1 MKKES
6 YESLTRRSMTTLE
19 KIENSDTIPTLTAMC
34 LANISESR
42 GKQDL
47 FTSQSP
53 QKLKVLREHALIQSA
68 VSSSRIEGVEIEN
81 ARVKP
86 VILGK
91 PTLKNRNEEE
101 VYGYRQA
108 LNWIHSDYE
117 NIPISEKTIKKFHKL
132 VKGDIWDAG
141 KFREKPGDIIETYPD
156 GRSRIRFQTLEHQK
170 INQAITDLV
179 QSVKSETEILPAL
192 ISIIAFNLDFLCI
205 HPFRD
210 GNGRV
215 SRLLILLQC
224 YQAGFEVGRYISI
237 ERLIEDHKERYYE
250 TLESSSVGWHEGK
263 HNPWHYINFM
273 LFILKQAYKE
283 FEEREGELK
292 MPRGAKTEIV
302 IRTIEKIDGDFTL
315 RELESNC
322 PGVSRDMIRKIL
334 QDLKKKGV
342 VECIGIGPG
351 AKWRK
356 EGNNS

>member
-1 MKKES
+1 MN
-6 YESLTRRSMTTLE
+6 TIE
-19 KIENSDTIPTLTAMC
+19 KIAESGSIPLLTAVY
-34 LANISESR
+34 LADLGEAR

-91 PTLKNRNEEE
+91 PTLQNRNEEE
-101 VYGYRQA
+101 VYGYRKA

-117 NIPISEKTIKKFHKL
+117 NISISEKTIKKLHKL

-141 KFREKPGDIIETYPD
+141 KFRDKPGDIIETYPD
-156 GRSRIRFQTLEHQK
+156 SRSRIRFKTLEHQT

-179 QSVKSETEILPAL
+179 QSVKSETETLPTL

-205 HPFRD
+205 HPYRD

-215 SRLLILLQC
+215 SRLLLLLQC

-250 TLESSSVGWHEGK
+250 TLESSSVGWHEGN

-273 LFILKQAYKE
+273 LFILKQVYKE
-283 FEEREGELK
+283 FEEHAGELK
-292 MPRGAKTEIV
+292 TPKGAKTEIV
-302 IRTIEKIDGDFTL
+302 HQVIEFIEGEFTL
-315 RELESNC
+315 RELENRC

-334 QDLKKKGV
+334 RDLKKKGV
-342 VECIGIGPG
+342 VECVGIGPG

-356 EGNNS
+356 EGNTIKRG